1 MGKLFILI
9 NGFLVERTKIGY
21 SEIVN
26 NGKKNYLLM
35 LVLDFFRL
43 LTSHSLLSTIDYRL
57 NSYFPS

>member
-26 NGKKNYLLM
+26 NGKKLLVNAGIGILQTVNFP
-35 LVLDFFRL
+35 LV
-43 LTSHSLLSTIDYRL
+43 TIDY
-57 NSYFPS
+57 